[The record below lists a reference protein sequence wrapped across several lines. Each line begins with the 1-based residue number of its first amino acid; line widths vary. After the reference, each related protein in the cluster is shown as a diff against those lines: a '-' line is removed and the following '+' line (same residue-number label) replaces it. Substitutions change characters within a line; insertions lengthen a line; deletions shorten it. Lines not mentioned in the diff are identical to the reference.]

1 MDLGSLKVGS
11 YIIIDGEPCRI
22 VSYDHS
28 KPGKHGSAKA
38 RVAAMGVFDGSRHSL
53 VAPVSANVEVPLIDK
68 RSGQLIS
75 VAGQV
80 LQIMDL
86 ETFEVFETS
95 AIEDEIRDKL
105 NQGGEVEYWKVL
117 ERVKIVRV
125 KGWNRWDIYPNLD
138 DTASTLAQN

>member
-38 RVAAMGVFDGSRHSL
+38 RVAAIGVFDGSRHSM
-53 VAPVSANVEVPLIDK
+53 VSPVSANVEVPLINK
-68 RSGQLIS
+68 KSGQIIS
-75 VAGQV
+75 LSGQT

-95 AIEDEIRDKL
+95 AVEEEIRDKIT
-105 NQGGEVEYWKVL
+105 QGSEVEYWKVL
-117 ERVKIVRV
+117 DRVKIVRA
-125 KGWNRWDIYPNLD
+125 KG
-138 DTASTLAQN
+138 

>member
-38 RVAAMGVFDGSRHSL
+38 RVAAIGVFDGSRHSM
-53 VAPVSANVEVPLIDK
+53 VSPVSANVEVPLINK
-68 RSGQLIS
+68 KSGQIIS
-75 VAGQV
+75 LSGQT

-95 AIEDEIRDKL
+95 AVEDEIRDKIT
-105 NQGGEVEYWKVL
+105 QSSEVEYWKVL
-117 ERVKIVRV
+117 DRVKIVRV
-125 KGWNRWDIYPNLD
+125 KG
-138 DTASTLAQN
+138 

>member
-11 YIIIDGEPCRI
+11 YIIIDNEPCRI

-38 RVAAMGVFDGSRHSL
+38 RVAAIGVFDGSKHSL
-53 VAPVSANVEVPLIDK
+53 VSPVSANVEVPLINK
-68 RSGQLIS
+68 RSGQVIS
-75 VAGQV
+75 ISGQT

-95 AIEDEIRDKL
+95 AIEEDIRNKIR
-105 NQGGEVEYWKVL
+105 QGGEVEYWQVL
-117 ERVKIVRV
+117 DRVKIVRV
-125 KGWNRWDIYPNLD
+125 KG
-138 DTASTLAQN
+138 S

>member
-11 YIIIDGEPCRI
+11 YIMIDGEPCRI

-53 VAPVSANVEVPLIDK
+53 VSPVSANVEVPLIDK
-68 RSGQLIS
+68 RN
-75 VAGQV
+75 GQV
-80 LQIMDL
+80 ISISGRMLQIMDL

-95 AIEDEIRDKL
+95 SVEDEIRDKIR
-105 NQGGEVEYWKVL
+105 QGGEVEYWKVM
-117 ERVKIVRV
+117 ERVKIARV
-125 KGWNRWDIYPNLD
+125 KG
-138 DTASTLAQN
+138 

>member
-11 YIIIDGEPCRI
+11 YIIIDNEPCRI

-38 RVAAMGVFDGSRHSL
+38 RVAAMGVFDGSKHSL
-53 VAPVSANVEVPLIDK
+53 VSPVSANVEVPLINK
-68 RSGQLIS
+68 KNGQIISISGDS
-75 VAGQV
+75 

-95 AIEDEIRDKL
+95 AVEEEIRTKIR
-105 NQGGEVEYWKVL
+105 QGGEVEYWQVL
-117 ERVKIVRV
+117 DRVKIVRV
-125 KGWNRWDIYPNLD
+125 KG
-138 DTASTLAQN
+138 S

>member
-11 YIIIDGEPCRI
+11 YIIIDNEPCRI

-53 VAPVSANVEVPLIDK
+53 VSPVSANVEVPLINK
-68 RSGQLIS
+68 RSGQVIS
-75 VAGQV
+75 ISGQT

-86 ETFEVFETS
+86 ETFEVFDTS
-95 AIEDEIRDKL
+95 AVEEEIRNKIR
-105 NQGGEVEYWKVL
+105 QGGEVEYWQVL
-117 ERVKIVRV
+117 DRVKIVRV
-125 KGWNRWDIYPNLD
+125 KG
-138 DTASTLAQN
+138 S

>member
-11 YIIIDGEPCRI
+11 YIIIDNEPCRI

-38 RVAAMGVFDGSRHSL
+38 RVAAMGVFDGSKHSL
-53 VAPVSANVEVPLIDK
+53 VSPVSANVEVPLINK
-68 RSGQLIS
+68 RSGQVIS
-75 VAGQV
+75 ITGQT

-95 AIEDEIRDKL
+95 AIEEEIRNKIR
-105 NQGGEVEYWKVL
+105 QGGEVEYWQVL
-117 ERVKIVRV
+117 DRVKIVRV
-125 KGWNRWDIYPNLD
+125 KG
-138 DTASTLAQN
+138 

>member
-11 YIIIDGEPCRI
+11 YIIIDNEPCRI

-53 VAPVSANVEVPLIDK
+53 VSPVSANVEVPLINK
-68 RSGQLIS
+68 RSGQVIS
-75 VAGQV
+75 ISGQT

-95 AIEDEIRDKL
+95 AVEEEIKNKIR
-105 NQGGEVEYWKVL
+105 QGGEVEYWLVL

-125 KGWNRWDIYPNLD
+125 KG
-138 DTASTLAQN
+138 S

>member
-11 YIIIDGEPCRI
+11 YIIIDNEPCRI

-38 RVAAMGVFDGSRHSL
+38 RVAAIGVFDGSKHSL
-53 VAPVSANVEVPLIDK
+53 VSPVSANVEVPLINK
-68 RSGQLIS
+68 RSGQVIS
-75 VAGQV
+75 ITGQT

-95 AIEDEIRDKL
+95 AIEEEIRNKIR
-105 NQGGEVEYWKVL
+105 QGGEVEYWQVL
-117 ERVKIVRV
+117 DRVKIVRV
-125 KGWNRWDIYPNLD
+125 KG
-138 DTASTLAQN
+138 

>member
-11 YIIIDGEPCRI
+11 YIVIDGEPCRI

-38 RVAAMGVFDGSRHSL
+38 RVAAISVFDGSKHTL
-53 VAPVSANVEVPLIDK
+53 VSPVSASVEVPLIDK
-68 RSGQLIS
+68 RNGQVISISGK
-75 VAGQV
+75 V

-95 AIEDEIRDKL
+95 AVEQEIIDKVR
-105 NQGGEVEYWKVL
+105 QGGEVEYWRVL
-117 ERVKIVRV
+117 ERIKVARV
-125 KGWNRWDIYPNLD
+125 K
-138 DTASTLAQN
+138 S

>member
-11 YIIIDGEPCRI
+11 YIMIDGEPCRI

-53 VAPVSANVEVPLIDK
+53 VSPVSANVEVPLIDK
-68 RSGQLIS
+68 RN
-75 VAGQV
+75 GQV
-80 LQIMDL
+80 ISISDRMLQIMDL

-95 AIEDEIRDKL
+95 SIEDEIRDKIR
-105 NQGGEVEYWKVL
+105 QGGEVEYWKVM
-117 ERVKIVRV
+117 ERVKIARV
-125 KGWNRWDIYPNLD
+125 KG
-138 DTASTLAQN
+138 